1 MLLSLFDAAELDIEG
16 PWTFELVNPVKRQ
29 LKTHAGVLEFTADE
43 GVVYLPSWMMKRL
56 ELEEGDGIRLFGT
69 RLPKGKFVKLQ
80 PQSVTFLEL
89 SDPKAVLE
97 SALRSYSN
105 LTQGD
110 IIEISY
116 NMMTFELLIMEIQP
130 DAAGIHILNTDLEVD
145 FAEPV
150 GYVAPERK
158 PAAPAATMQSKLSI
172 NINGTQSVDARGSGT
187 ATPTGSASGA
197 GAAGKAGKPGE
208 AFSGIGQSMAGKRI
222 RGKGISVKKAEAV
235 SKDSKIYRTDQQR
248 IVTADT
254 QIGDRKVPAKLELP
268 EGTLFFGYKFTPPA
282 SDKKDGKDE
291 EEHRNAGGVKPPA
304 FDGAGQGVTLSGRM
318 SIGAAAGASSGSGNG
333 SSSKI
338 KKKKAAAKADRQAIT
353 KSVDAIQIDS
363 D

>member
-1 MLLSLFDAAELDIEG
+1 
-16 PWTFELVNPVKRQ
+16 
-29 LKTHAGVLEFTADE
+29 
-43 GVVYLPSWMMKRL
+43 
-56 ELEEGDGIRLFGT
+56 
-69 RLPKGKFVKLQ
+69 
-80 PQSVTFLEL
+80 
-89 SDPKAVLE
+89 
-97 SALRSYSN
+97 
-105 LTQGD
+105 
-110 IIEISY
+110 
-116 NMMTFELLIMEIQP
+116 
-130 DAAGIHILNTDLEVD
+130 
-145 FAEPV
+145 
-150 GYVAPERK
+150 
-158 PAAPAATMQSKLSI
+158 
-172 NINGTQSVDARGSGT
+172 
-187 ATPTGSASGA
+187 
-197 GAAGKAGKPGE
+197 
-208 AFSGIGQSMAGKRI
+208 MAGKRI

-282 SDKKDGKDE
+282 SDKKDGKDD

-318 SIGAAAGASSGSGNG
+318 TTGIAAAAPSGSG